1 MAETKDLNEDLI
13 TCQIIFYPLATTEVT
28 RPVNEVIDIIKSYS
42 LQDIEVGPTSTIL
55 RGSRDK
61 IYTLLNNISA
71 EMEKQDIK
79 YAMSIN
85 ISNECGC

>member
-1 MAETKDLNEDLI
+1 MAETEDVI

-28 RPVNEVIDIIKSYS
+28 GPVNEVIDIIKSYS
-42 LQDIEVGPTSTIL
+42 LQEMKLGPTATTL
-55 RGSRDK
+55 KGSREK
-61 IYTLLNNISA
+61 IYKLLNNISA
-71 EMEKQDIK
+71 EMAEKDIK